1 MRIVA
6 FNGSPRAEQSNTHVM
21 VASFLAGAADAGADT
36 ENIFL
41 AKYSIRHCLGCFGC
55 WLRTPGTCVQ
65 SDDMEELIKKYLSA
79 DIVIF
84 ATPLYIDN
92 VSGIMKNFMDR
103 LIPMGDPH
111 FEKDPHGEVRHVSGE
126 KKNPKFVMMA
136 NSGFPEQTH
145 FQVLRLLAQR
155 LARNFDTE
163 LAGEIY
169 RGGGSLLQE
178 EELKPWIDAY
188 KMQLRKAGWEVV
200 KEGKISPDTTFR
212 LELPLIPAPEYVDMF
227 IKNANLY
234 MDRMIEI
241 NRKG

>member
-21 VASFLAGAADAGADT
+21 VSSFLAGAEDAGADT
-36 ENIFL
+36 ENVFL
-41 AKYSIRHCLGCFGC
+41 AKYTINHCLGCFGC
-55 WLRTPGTCVQ
+55 WLKTPGTCVQ
-65 SDDMEELIKKYLSA
+65 SDDMEELIKKYLAA

-111 FEKDPHGEVRHVSGE
+111 FEKDSNGEVRHVSGG
-126 KKNPKFVMMA
+126 KKDPKFVMMA

-155 LARNFDTE
+155 ITRNFDTD

-169 RGGGSLLQE
+169 RGGGSQLQE

-188 KMQLRKAGWEVV
+188 KMQLRKAGW
-200 KEGKISPDTTFR
+200 
-212 LELPLIPAPEYVDMF
+212 
-227 IKNANLY
+227 
-234 MDRMIEI
+234 
-241 NRKG
+241 